1 MITKSDES
9 NRRTRKDTAQR
20 RFSVRTVGKLAALQS
35 GIPTTL
41 RPDDLAEIEHCQ
53 SLQSTLKLKAMSYWF
68 ACWSY
73 EIDTKVST
81 ILLGNCLAS
90 SPFAVMDCPTIGN
103 VTAQDKGEEE

>member
-1 MITKSDES
+1 MNAIDARAK
-9 NRRTRKDTAQR
+9 TALSGGFPSELSENWR
-20 RFSVRTVGKLAALQS
+20 RFQS
-35 GIPTTL
+35 GIPTAL